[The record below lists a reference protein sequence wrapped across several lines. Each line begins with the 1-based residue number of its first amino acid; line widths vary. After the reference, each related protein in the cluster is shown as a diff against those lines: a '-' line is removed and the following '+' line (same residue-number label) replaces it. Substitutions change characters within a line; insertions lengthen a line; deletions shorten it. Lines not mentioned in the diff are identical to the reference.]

1 MKKHRYIHVFF
12 VAILLLLLAALPIAR
27 HTEMFASQ
35 GTDANTGAS
44 MELPDEPSGE
54 FVVLINESI
63 HSDSLDQWEKFFTGK
78 EVEVIFD
85 DINCLVSKGDA
96 AAIQMA
102 TVYLAT
108 LPENQM
114 TLDTEDP
121 TLLASKA
128 ESGYADVAVFSEE
141 MADAI
146 GFDADNVT
154 NMKVIYVRGG
164 DDPNES

>member
-27 HTEMFASQ
+27 HREMFASQ